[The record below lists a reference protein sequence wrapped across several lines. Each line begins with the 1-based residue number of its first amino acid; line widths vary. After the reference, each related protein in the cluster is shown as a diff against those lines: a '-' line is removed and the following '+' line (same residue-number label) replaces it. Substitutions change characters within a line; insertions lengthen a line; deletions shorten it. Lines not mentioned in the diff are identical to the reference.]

1 MLAGK
6 ESRTLSGEVMNR
18 KSTCGRWVRLETTK
32 PIQEQIEVPKLGW

>member
-18 KSTCGRWVRLETTK
+18 KSTRWWEGGRKEKEGYYL
-32 PIQEQIEVPKLGW
+32 IS